1 MNKNSITHNNL
12 DQFETFF
19 YTENFIY
26 RKDKNYVLRF
36 EDCVYDFNKKASC
49 PVLPSDFC
57 LKSTN
62 YKYYREHRGKIAEVK
77 RFLKDIFVKD
87 ELIKYV
93 VKILASTL
101 TLGNKLRSILFFID
115 SGRNGKM
122 TFTNMLRLAL
132 GDYAATP
139 NVSLFLGKSVTAD
152 KPSPHMIDLNNS
164 RVATCEEPDCR

>member
-1 MNKNSITHNNL
+1 
-12 DQFETFF
+12 
-19 YTENFIY
+19 
-26 RKDKNYVLRF
+26 
-36 EDCVYDFNKKASC
+36 
-49 PVLPSDFC
+49 
-57 LKSTN
+57 
-62 YKYYREHRGKIAEVK
+62 
-77 RFLKDIFVKD
+77 VKD

-164 RVATCEEPDCR
+164 RVAICEEPDCR